1 MVLGLAAPCRASE
14 SRDALPRRR
23 AARARRARLGASA
36 AAGSVGASHGA
47 AAADSPPRGRRARAP
62 LHQPDERLEA
72 LPALEAAGV
81 APEPAFVRVQSSH
94 CEANNHY
101 GVLENLDHNLLMHLA
116 LGATKSMFCSPRS
129 RTSLAL
135 AHGCAPVSPAR

>member
-1 MVLGLAAPCRASE
+1 MRHFINLTNG
-14 SRDALPRRR
+14 
-23 AARARRARLGASA
+23 
-36 AAGSVGASHGA
+36 
-47 AAADSPPRGRRARAP
+47 
-62 LHQPDERLEA
+62 LEA

-81 APEPAFVRVQSSH
+81 APEHVSFVRVQSSH